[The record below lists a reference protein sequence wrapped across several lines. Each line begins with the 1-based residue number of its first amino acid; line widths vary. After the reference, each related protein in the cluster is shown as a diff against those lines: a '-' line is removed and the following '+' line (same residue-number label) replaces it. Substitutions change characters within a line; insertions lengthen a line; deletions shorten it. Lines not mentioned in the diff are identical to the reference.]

1 MTEWRVWTMNRINI
15 LGYSLDYMS
24 VENAMNTILEYI
36 KNDHL
41 NTIGLIT
48 RNSFLR
54 CSEKEWWV
62 QYMMTLDL
70 GIIGESDI
78 LAAAGIDRGQVFD
91 DVEENRYLD
100 RFFWQMIRLDQGFYI
115 LEDEQETGE
124 MLASYLKN
132 NYPGIRILGVSG
144 ASGKENSSPDKI
156 INHINSVFPDVIIS
170 GLKGDLQD
178 RFILRHQNKI
188 LGKLWL
194 NLGESPE
201 LQKAVGIRRG
211 WLQERKIRKSFRQIL
226 NKKI

>member
-78 LAAAGIDRGQVFD
+78 LAGIVLDAAR
-91 DVEENRYLD
+91 
-100 RFFWQMIRLDQGFYI
+100 
-115 LEDEQETGE
+115 
-124 MLASYLKN
+124 
-132 NYPGIRILGVSG
+132 
-144 ASGKENSSPDKI
+144 
-156 INHINSVFPDVIIS
+156 
-170 GLKGDLQD
+170 
-178 RFILRHQNKI
+178 
-188 LGKLWL
+188 
-194 NLGESPE
+194 
-201 LQKAVGIRRG
+201 
-211 WLQERKIRKSFRQIL
+211 
-226 NKKI
+226 